1 MRCTSG
7 NLVLMAGSTMPD
19 WSAGEGQT
27 KQHPG
32 PPGWGLGMSPPFS
45 TFKTRL
51 ATEIPTRELQEI
63 PYLGEEGSSVR
74 RRVKSSGESLRYLEA
89 TGWNWLSLSQRHHQR
104 NTEPEDHVFKW
115 EGCTSRSR
123 GAT

>member
-1 MRCTSG
+1 
-7 NLVLMAGSTMPD
+7 MAGSTMPD

-51 ATEIPTRELQEI
+51 ATEIPARELQEI

-74 RRVKSSGESLRYLEA
+74 RKVKSSGESLRYLEA
-89 TGWNWLSLSQRHHQR
+89 TGWNWLSLSRDTTRGTR
-104 NTEPEDHVFKW
+104 NLRTMFLSGKAAQV
-115 EGCTSRSR
+115 
-123 GAT
+123 GAEVQHSSAWN